1 MKFILHNVLVGIQ
14 MLSLILDKQRNQILI
29 Y

>member
-14 MLSLILDKQRNQILI
+14 MLSSILDKQRNQILI